1 MKNKVHLTINA
12 WLLFIYTFLFYFIFI
27 DFTFA
32 LSSFSKLNV
41 RIFMFAYVCKNS
53 FLKVGYYLK
62 MQKKNNISLFV
73 HGYYS
78 PMYFYFI
85 DFIFTLASFC
95 KTCFHLF
102 TYACVCKF

>member
-32 LSSFSKLNV
+32 LSSFSKLSV

-62 MQKKNNISLFV
+62 MQKKITF
-73 HGYYS
+73 HYS
-78 PMYFYFI
+78 CMVIIHPCIFI
-85 DFIFTLASFC
+85 LLTSYS
-95 KTCFHLF
+95 H
-102 TYACVCKF
+102 